1 MYTPPS
7 TQEVLSD
14 LSAAQARVESDV
26 TRFNTVYADYQ
37 TSDNKNSLRFSLFLP
52 NYKQRQDSFLSKY
65 GQPLIRKFIDRI
77 MPNGG
82 IVKVYQRVNVLHPG
96 QHDHL
101 HRYYFGSNGI
111 GENKVYLLKFY
122 DDETKWIVRENPEFT
137 KVTCQNLTC
146 SSLGFDQSNHFFGS
160 YVRFENHSLPS
171 SCTFQGADNIM
182 RSYFTRFF
190 EDPEWQFK
198 NGNPLFRAEV
208 TYDGKTV
215 APFDKLTLLQAM
227 QETLGANLPP
237 LMVNY
242 MNRLGQAQTAKTLE
256 DLRALE
262 LPTAD
267 FDRAA
272 LQLGMTKSL

>member
-1 MYTPPS
+1 
-7 TQEVLSD
+7 
-14 LSAAQARVESDV
+14 
-26 TRFNTVYADYQ
+26 
-37 TSDNKNSLRFSLFLP
+37 
-52 NYKQRQDSFLSKY
+52 
-65 GQPLIRKFIDRI
+65 

-82 IVKVYQRVNVLHPG
+82 IVKLDQRVNVLHPG

-101 HRYYFGSNGI
+101 HRYYFGSKGI

-122 DDETKWIVRENPEFT
+122 DDERKWIVRENPEFT
-137 KVTCQNLTC
+137 KVTCQNLTY

-160 YVRFENHSLPS
+160 YAHFENNSLQLR
-171 SCTFQGADNIM
+171 CTSHGADNIM

-215 APFDKLTLLQAM
+215 APFDKLTLLTAM

-242 MNRLGQAQTAKTLE
+242 MDRLELVKTATTLE
-256 DLRALE
+256 NLRALE